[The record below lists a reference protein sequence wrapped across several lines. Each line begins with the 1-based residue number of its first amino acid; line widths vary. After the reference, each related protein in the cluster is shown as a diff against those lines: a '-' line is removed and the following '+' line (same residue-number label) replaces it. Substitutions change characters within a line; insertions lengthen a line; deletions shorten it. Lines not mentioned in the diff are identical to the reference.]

1 MPTAL
6 PKAFRDHWRPIGTRT
21 RRSRVALASATA
33 ETTLYEHRP
42 TVDALDGRDLKP
54 DERDIP
60 SRSLFAIDLEISP
73 PLTSMGISPQAVLGM
88 AASHVIDQFV
98 DSVEDDGLRVE
109 DERETAKFERA
120 DGTTGKWYI
129 LSTVADVDPATVAVD
144 GASIPAE
151 THVGVWPTGG
161 TYGVAGGTLPL
172 SAPAGLEDALEV
184 DPERDRKQV
193 LEFARTVEPEDKST
207 SNGFSDP

>member
-1 MPTAL
+1 METPL
-6 PKAFRDHWRPIGTRT
+6 PDAFHEYWRPIGTKT
-21 RRSRVALASATA
+21 RRSQVALASATA

-54 DERDIP
+54 NDRDIP
-60 SRSLFAIDLEISP
+60 VRSLFAIDLEISP

-88 AASHVIDQFV
+88 AANHVIDQFV

-109 DERETAKFERA
+109 EKRETAKFERA

-129 LSTVADVDPATVAVD
+129 LSTAADVDPAVVD
-144 GASIPAE
+144 DEAIAAE

-172 SAPAGLEDALEV
+172 SVPDALEGTLEV
-184 DPERDRKQV
+184 DPDRDRKRV
-193 LEFARTVEPEDKST
+193 LEFVRTVRPGGE
-207 SNGFSDP
+207 G